1 MAHSDAFVRQRRRLL
16 LGATALGAAGA
27 LAWLRPE
34 ARRDGHNP
42 PYFRALDAALSEAG
56 LATPPTLVLD
66 QGGLDYNL
74 SALNS
79 HLNGEYHYRIVVKSL
94 PSLPLL
100 QRIMAATGSNRLM
113 VFHQLSQHRGR
124 GPASGGCADGQA
136 ASGGR
141 R

>member
-34 ARRDGHNP
+34 ARRDGHNL
-42 PYFRALDAALSEAG
+42 YFRALDVALTEAG
-56 LATPPTLVLD
+56 QATPTLVLD
-66 QGGLDYNL
+66 QARLEHNL

-100 QRIMAATGSNRLM
+100 QRIMAATGSNR
-113 VFHQLSQHRGR
+113 QH
-124 GPASGGCADGQA
+124 
-136 ASGGR
+136 
-141 R
+141 